1 MVDTKPPTPQFA
13 GLYLRNLAANLIGNM
28 LIALLNIFT
37 PIEFFRDWQDFFWQ
51 GGYWLL
57 VVLLPVVFATA
68 IILQYL
74 IQRPLVVSREQ
85 ASSENPDN
93 ARILNQA
100 RRRLLNL
107 PLLLGL
113 INLVLWTGVT
123 FIFIPVL
130 LIISDIGMITGA
142 YVFFR
147 GAIIGL
153 IAAFISFF
161 LIDDYCRKNLIP
173 VFFPDGRLSA
183 IGGTRRVSILRRI
196 RVLYL
201 AGTGA
206 PALILMGTLALVL
219 GEMDGIAITAKDFAG
234 EIFWFILVLYA
245 VFIPIALS
253 LNVLVGKS
261 ILTPISSMMAVVDS
275 VYRGDFKQRVVVDS
289 NDQLGLL
296 SEGMND
302 MTRGLI
308 ERERMRRSLNLAKEV
323 QQALLPGTDPEIKG
337 LDIASTTVY
346 CDETG
351 GDYYDFLIPEDAW
364 DSIFTAVVGDV
375 SGHGVSSAL
384 LMATARAFIR
394 QRSGLPGSISD
405 IVSDVNRLLAR
416 DVAESGGFM
425 TLFYLVVDPSNRN
438 LRWVR
443 AGHDPAI
450 VYDGASDSF
459 EELRGAGMALG
470 VDADAYFEE
479 NQKNNLTRSQI
490 ILLGTDGIWE
500 ARNSRDQMFGKEP
513 IFRIIRA
520 NRQAGARE
528 ILTACFNAFHK
539 FLEGRAP
546 EDDLTMIVIKIID
559 D

>member
-1 MVDTKPPTPQFA
+1 MVDTRPPTPRIT
-13 GLYLRNLAANLIGNM
+13 GLYLRNLAANLTGNL
-28 LIALLNIFT
+28 LIALLNIVT
-37 PIEFFRDWQDFFWQ
+37 PIEFFRDWQDFLWQ
-51 GGYWLL
+51 GGYWVL
-57 VVLLPVVFATA
+57 VGLLPVVFATA
-68 IILQYL
+68 IILQNL
-74 IQRPLVVSREQ
+74 TQRPLAVFIEQ
-85 ASSENPDN
+85 NSAENPVN
-93 ARILNQA
+93 AGILNQA

-130 LIISDIGMITGA
+130 LIISNIGIITGV

-153 IAAFISFF
+153 IAAFISFY
-161 LIDDYCRKNLIP
+161 LIDDYSRRNLIP
-173 VFFPDGRLSA
+173 VFFPNGRLSS

-219 GEMDGIAITAKDFAG
+219 GEMDGIAISAKDFAG

-245 VFIPIALS
+245 VFVPIALS

-261 ILTPISSMMAVVDS
+261 ILTPISSMMSVVDS
-275 VYRGDFKQRVVVDS
+275 VHRGDFKQRVVVES

-323 QQALLPGTDPEIKG
+323 QQALLPGTDPKIKG

-351 GDYYDFLIPEDAW
+351 GDYYDFLIPEDAR
-364 DSIFTAVVGDV
+364 DGNFTAVVGDV

-394 QRSGLPGSISD
+394 QRSGLSGSISN
-405 IVSDVNRLLAR
+405 IVTDVNRLLTR

-425 TLFYLVVDPSNRN
+425 TLFYLAIDPSNRN

-450 VYDGASDSF
+450 VYDAASDSF

-479 NQKNNLTRSQI
+479 NQKDNLTKSQI

-520 NRQAGARE
+520 NRQAGAGE
-528 ILTACFNAFHK
+528 ILTACFNALDE
-539 FLEGRAP
+539 FLEGRDP